1 MKTALYMRVSTSEQT
16 TDPQR
21 GELAEYCARRGW
33 KDLAEYSDTIS
44 GAKFT
49 RSGLDRLMA
58 DVRRGKIARIVV
70 AKLDRL
76 GRSLPHL
83 AQLVGELD
91 SHRTALIATSQGID
105 TSHDNPAGRLQM
117 HVLMAVADFERS
129 LIRERTKAGLNAARA
144 RGSKLGRRAVVL
156 DSAKREA
163 LAAWKAAPTTV
174 RDLAGV
180 LGVSVGSAQKFAKA
194 AATR

>member
-21 GELAEYCARRGW
+21 GELVEYCTRRGW

-91 SHRTALIATSQGID
+91 SHGTALAVPGQGID

-117 HVLMAVADFERS
+117 HVLMAVAEFERS
-129 LIRERTKAGLNAARA
+129 LIRERTRAGLNAARA
-144 RGSKLGRRAVVL
+144 RGSKLGRRPVVL
-156 DSAKREA
+156 DATKRDA

-174 RDLAGV
+174 RDLAGL

-194 AATR
+194 A